1 MKEYNKAATAQGGA
15 SGGGSGSKKLVE
27 ILLRL
32 TTTEDDPLLGK
43 VLRLKPLDIDTSYAS
58 ASAGV

>member
-1 MKEYNKAATAQGGA
+1 MKEYNKAHSAA
-15 SGGGSGSKKLVE
+15 SGAAGAGSKKLVE

-43 VLRLKPLDIDTSYAS
+43 VLRLNSLDAADAADTSA
-58 ASAGV
+58 AGAV